1 MIAEIERTF
10 RETIK
15 ESLVPRDELLA
26 ALTNRE
32 LAFRPSS
39 ANPTLGE
46 LCLRIGE
53 TQHSYAASFRTFAAD
68 FEYRYH
74 DASIAG
80 DIERLRNWHAEL
92 DAELEA
98 ALESLSQND
107 ASRTIARDGERV
119 TLGAPLAGVQRSAA
133 AVLRQSVRV
142 PEGRAHDHAEQV
154 GRLGGIALPRPPDAP
169 LRTKL
174 KAAGALQRIY
184 MYMPAAPRSRADGA
198 TLRVRAGGCRRQ
210 DGQ

>member
-1 MIAEIERTF
+1 MPYAGVPRTRMSSRTLIAEIDRTF

-119 TLGAPLAGVQRSAA
+119 PLATHLLVFN
-133 AVLRQSVRV
+133 
-142 PEGRAHDHAEQV
+142 E
-154 GRLGGIALPRPPDAP
+154 ALLLFFGKAFVY
-169 LRTKL
+169 L
-174 KAAGALQRIY
+174 KAGRMAMPKKWGAW
-184 MYMPAAPRSRADGA
+184 
-198 TLRVRAGGCRRQ
+198 VE
-210 DGQ
+210 

>member
-15 ESLVPRDELLA
+15 ESLVPRNELLA

-53 TQHSYAASFRTFAAD
+53 TQHSYAASFRTFTAD

-80 DIERLRNWHAEL
+80 DIERLRKWHAEL

-119 TLGAPLAGVQRSAA
+119 PLATHLLVFN
-133 AVLRQSVRV
+133 
-142 PEGRAHDHAEQV
+142 E
-154 GRLGGIALPRPPDAP
+154 ALLLFFGKAFVY
-169 LRTKL
+169 L
-174 KAAGALQRIY
+174 KAGRMAMPNKWGAW
-184 MYMPAAPRSRADGA
+184 
-198 TLRVRAGGCRRQ
+198 VE
-210 DGQ
+210 